1 MATRDDLLAML
12 DMIEQN
18 ARTEQ
23 EALDVARIRNAH
35 LMYDAADPA
44 RPTDEDYDA
53 VEVWIESYRASVE
66 AQLAQLGNV
75 LGRLAE

>member
-1 MATRDDLLAML
+1 MARRDDLLAML
-12 DMIEQN
+12 DVIEQN

-23 EALDVARIRNAH
+23 EAANVGRIRNAH
-35 LMYDAADPA
+35 LMYDAADTA

-53 VEVWIESYRASVE
+53 VEMWVESYRASVK

-75 LGRLAE
+75 LTAIGA